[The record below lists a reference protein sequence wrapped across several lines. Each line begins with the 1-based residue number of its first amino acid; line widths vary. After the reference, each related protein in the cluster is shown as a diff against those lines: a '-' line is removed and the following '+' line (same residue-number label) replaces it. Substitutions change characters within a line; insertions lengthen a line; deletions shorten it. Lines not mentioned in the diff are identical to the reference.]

1 MLFYFLNPPH
11 CCWWGRILF
20 INLHNFLVI
29 YMKLFQRIFDKFHK
43 VRFGEV
49 YSYFKSNGMME
60 NLRKMPQ
67 FKYSVTRLETV
78 LRSNPQMLD
87 TPVFDKALIIE
98 GVIGAKT
105 KSLMKNM
112 IRTYYQHKGLED
124 NRLLQIDLWM

>member
-1 MLFYFLNPPH
+1 
-11 CCWWGRILF
+11 
-20 INLHNFLVI
+20 
-29 YMKLFQRIFDKFHK
+29 MKLFQRIFDKFHK

-112 IRTYYQHKGLED
+112 IRIYYQHKGLED
-124 NRLLQIDLWM
+124 ERLLQIDLWS

>member
-1 MLFYFLNPPH
+1 
-11 CCWWGRILF
+11 
-20 INLHNFLVI
+20 
-29 YMKLFQRIFDKFHK
+29 MKLFQRIFAKFHK

-60 NLRKMPQ
+60 NLRKMSE

-78 LRSNPQMLD
+78 IKHNPEMLY

-105 KSLMKNM
+105 KNLMKNM
-112 IRTYYQHKGLED
+112 IRTYYQHKGWED
-124 NRLLQIDLWM
+124 ERLTKLDIWE